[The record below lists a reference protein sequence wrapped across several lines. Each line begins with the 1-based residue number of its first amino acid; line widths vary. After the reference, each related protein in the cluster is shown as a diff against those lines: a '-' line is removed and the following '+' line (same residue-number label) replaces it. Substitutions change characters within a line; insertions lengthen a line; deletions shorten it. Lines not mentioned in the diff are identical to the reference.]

1 MFSGQERRKHP
12 RPKQAVGE
20 VSRFAQR
27 RVESRVME
35 IMARRDA
42 ADPRNSPSAQL
53 LPLRRLTRRFGT
65 KRS

>member
-1 MFSGQERRKHP
+1 VER
-12 RPKQAVGE
+12 
-20 VSRFAQR
+20 
-27 RVESRVME
+27 RVME

-42 ADPRNSPSAQL
+42 SEHRDSPSAEL

>member
-12 RPKQAVGE
+12 RPQQAIGE

-27 RVESRVME
+27 RVERRVME

-42 ADPRNSPSAQL
+42 SERRDSPSAQL
-53 LPLRRLTRRFGT
+53 LPLRRLTRRFGP
-65 KRS
+65 KRN

>member
-1 MFSGQERRKHP
+1 MYSNQERRKRP

-27 RVESRVME
+27 RVERRVME

-42 ADPRNSPSAQL
+42 SEPRDSPSAQL
-53 LPLRRLTRRFGT
+53 LPLRRLTRRFGP
-65 KRS
+65 KRN